1 VKGLALGLALLAT
14 LSARAEI
21 QMAITFDDL
30 PRVGPRT
37 QSETATSIVK
47 RVVDVLAKHEIR
59 GVVAFVN
66 GERINGPDTRAAM
79 QLWIDSGHFF
89 GNHTWSHP
97 DLHKSEVAAYLEE
110 ISHNDQTLARLYSA
124 FYRKIFR
131 YPFLHEGEAL
141 AKRDAVRAHLV
152 KLSLPIAQV
161 SVDINEYLWNGPY
174 LRCLKAGQKEKL
186 AWLRETLIS
195 EATENLRGAEM
206 LSQKLFSRSIKH
218 ITLFHPFEFDSLVLD
233 EILTRWEHAGVRFV
247 SLDEAM
253 SDPAYAINP
262 NIIGPSWT
270 FLNQVRRSRGLEN
283 PPELQKIYD
292 RSTQLEGELARVCR

>member
-1 VKGLALGLALLAT
+1 MRHWLALAFFAA

-21 QMAITFDDL
+21 QMALTFDDL

-37 QSETATSIVK
+37 QSESATSIVR
-47 RVVDVLAKHEIR
+47 RVVDVLARHEIR

-97 DLHKSEVAAYLEE
+97 DLHKGEVAPYLAE
-110 ISHNDQTLARLYSA
+110 ITRNDEALARLYPA
-124 FYRKIFR
+124 YYRKLFR
-131 YPFLHEGEAL
+131 YPFLHEGETL
-141 AKRDAVRAHLV
+141 AKRDAVRAHLEHL
-152 KLSLPIAQV
+152 KLPIAQV
-161 SVDINEYLWNGPY
+161 SVDFNEYLWNGPY
-174 LRCLKAGQKEKL
+174 LRCHKANQKEKL
-186 AWLRETLIS
+186 AWLRETLAT
-195 EATENLRGAEM
+195 EAIENLRGAEM
-206 LSQKLFSRSIKH
+206 LSQRLFDRSIKH

-233 EILTRWEHAGVRFV
+233 EILTRWEAMGVKFI

-253 SDPAYAINP
+253 RDPAYAINP
-262 NIIGPSWT
+262 NVTGPSWT
-270 FLNQVRRSRGLEN
+270 FLNQVRRARGVEN

-292 RSTQLEGELARVCR
+292 RSTQLEAELSKVCR